1 MDGDYDDEGDIP
13 PNDLNADGDTLDVDK
28 GYSSLQKEHFLGVAP
43 EAGLLSVKVGDS
55 NGSTDVSQVLAAID
69 WVIQHKND
77 AELGLNIRVLN
88 LSYGTDGLQ
97 SYLLD
102 PLTYAVETAWKN
114 GIVVVAAA
122 GNEGFGSTRLN
133 NPAYDPFIIAVGADD
148 TKGTN
153 SYSDDRIPDFSAR
166 GNYFRH
172 PDFVAPGKGI
182 LSLSVPGS
190 RLAEMNP
197 QAVFGTTGRFLRGS
211 GTSQAAAM
219 VSGAAALLIQERPE
233 LTPDQV
239 KQLLIETAH
248 PLEYADEVAQGAGLL
263 KVSAASSLPAPTT
276 VQSFKPAT
284 GMGSLQASRGTDSVI
299 DDDGTPLV
307 GEVDIFGQIWDPSTW
322 SSASANLN
330 SWVGGD
336 WLGRTWSG
344 SGWLG
349 RTWSSTDWSAS
360 NTSWSGRTWSGRTWS
375 GRTWSGSEWGGDGG
389 WTDNGGISK
398 SVFFGR
404 TWSSVNWQ

>member
-1 MDGDYDDEGDIP
+1 
-13 PNDLNADGDTLDVDK
+13 
-28 GYSSLQKEHFLGVAP
+28 
-43 EAGLLSVKVGDS
+43 
-55 NGSTDVSQVLAAID
+55 
-69 WVIQHKND
+69 
-77 AELGLNIRVLN
+77 
-88 LSYGTDGLQ
+88 
-97 SYLLD
+97 
-102 PLTYAVETAWKN
+102 
-114 GIVVVAAA
+114 
-122 GNEGFGSTRLN
+122 
-133 NPAYDPFIIAVGADD
+133 
-148 TKGTN
+148 
-153 SYSDDRIPDFSAR
+153 
-166 GNYFRH
+166 
-172 PDFVAPGKGI
+172 
-182 LSLSVPGS
+182 
-190 RLAEMNP
+190 
-197 QAVFGTTGRFLRGS
+197 
-211 GTSQAAAM
+211 M

-263 KVSAASSLPAPTT
+263 KVSAASSLPAPTS
-276 VQSFKPAT
+276 VQTFKPAT
-284 GMGSLQASRGTDSVI
+284 GMGSLQASRGTDSVT

-307 GEVDIFGQIWDPSTW
+307 GELDIFGQIWDPTTW
-322 SSASANLN
+322 SSASANLD

-360 NTSWSGRTWSGRTWS
+360 NNSWSGRTWSGRTWS

-389 WTDNGGISK
+389 WTENGGISK